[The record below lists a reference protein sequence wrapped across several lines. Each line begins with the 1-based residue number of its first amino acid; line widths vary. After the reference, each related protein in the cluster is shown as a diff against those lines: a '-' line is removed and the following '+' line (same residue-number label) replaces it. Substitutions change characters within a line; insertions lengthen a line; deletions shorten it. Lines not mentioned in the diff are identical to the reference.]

1 MVEDAKKD
9 LVRTTFYG
17 RLDRILQCEL
27 DNDANWRK
35 FKNTLF
41 LLAVITPCSTG
52 GQDAVQG
59 HVTYSYT
66 TAQIVTDL
74 RAVQCVVG
82 RVKSRGCWGIL
93 DRSGNLARTEF
104 ISSGGQDEAGDEYL

>member
-1 MVEDAKKD
+1 MVEDATKH
-9 LVRTTFYG
+9 LVCTTFYG

-27 DNDANWRK
+27 DNNATWSK

-52 GQDAVQG
+52 GQDAAQA
-59 HVTYSYT
+59 HVTYSGT

-82 RVKSRGCWGIL
+82 RVWSRGHWGIL

-104 ISSGGQDEAGDEYL
+104 ISTGSQDEATEDT